1 MLGISDDIPSGG
13 PALFSEEER
22 RALFPGTIHGGHLC
36 VIEVFRDPL
45 LMEWITCLSL
55 VYWCC
60 PKRSIFF
67 HIMLLHGSG
76 CHFLQDAEDM
86 DAASLPARAGSLLP
100 GFVRELPRYGL
111 FDGRSYSR
119 PVK

>member
-13 PALFSEEER
+13 PALLAR
-22 RALFPGTIHGGHLC
+22 RNGALFLAPFMAAMR